1 RRERDPY
8 GVHDPNVQYK
18 LHPHV
23 IHVRSSAPL
32 KGCSDPQKRPQ
43 SGYPCQCPT
52 LGTVSQQT
60 ITDSQHPPTGTSP
73 SQNPHSDSH
82 TTSIRPLR
90 ARLIFNCQRTARRNG
105 LAHMQRHDSARA
117 AHHHLRAR
125 LAANFTPERPTV
137 VSFLPQLLEAR
148 LLAEVAPPD
157 LQGR

>member
-1 RRERDPY
+1 MAARRERDPY

-52 LGTVSQQT
+52 LGTRFT
-60 ITDSQHPPTGTSP
+60 HNKHPAPP
-73 SQNPHSDSH
+73 R
-82 TTSIRPLR
+82 TTHFQR
-90 ARLIFNCQRTARRNG
+90 AHCQRTARRNG

-157 LQGR
+157 LQGRYCV